1 MSADRASDGLPPPN
15 PRGLGPRLDVTRLV
29 ALMGLLGIMLTLAV
43 TAVLAKREYDRR
55 FEDAR
60 TELATEAFFL
70 SDHAERL
77 FEVAQ
82 IAVAGASSLAV
93 GESWDS
99 IAADPVLS
107 RQLRDLARSIPYVED
122 VWLND
127 GQGELRAT
135 SFAFPTPKSNAK
147 DRENFKAAQQDVDEL
162 FVGPLIRGKVT
173 GRPTFLLSNRM
184 EDPDGRFRGMASV
197 TADLAY
203 FSDYWR
209 EIALPYGAR
218 VTITRVPSLEVLA
231 EFPQGGD
238 APATPPGL
246 AESVRLL
253 PANGE
258 FKASSPERR
267 MGAFRQVGGHPIYLT
282 VDIGEAAIEAGW
294 KTWFANI
301 LPVPATAIAL
311 FGVLSWLAIRDSRLE
326 RAAQCSLAAANEE
339 LRLEMARRESAEGQV
354 RQLQKIEA
362 IGQLTGGIA
371 HDFNNMLAIIVGSLG
386 LMEKRLERG
395 DRDIGKYLTV
405 AQEGASRAAA
415 LTQRLLA
422 FARKQPLAPQTIDPN
437 RFVGGMSDLLQR
449 TLTEAI
455 RIETVLA
462 AGAWKVHADPVQ
474 LENALLNLAV
484 NARDAM
490 PSGGRLTIET
500 SNASIDAAY
509 SSANGDIPAGQ
520 YVLVAVTDTGTGMA
534 PEVINRVFEPFFT
547 TKGVGKG
554 SGLGLS
560 QVYGFVRQSGGH
572 VKVYSELGQGTT
584 VKIYLPRFYGAD
596 LDGDAGE
603 VKACPHPVGSA
614 DEVILVVEDEA
625 SVRRVSV
632 EALRDLGY
640 TVLHADRA
648 ERALSFV
655 ESGARIDLLF
665 TDIIM
670 PDVNGRELADR
681 VRVIKPD
688 MKVLYTTGY
697 TRNAVVHNGL
707 LDPGVRL
714 LGKPFTIEQLATSVR
729 AALDA

>member
-1 MSADRASDGLPPPN
+1 
-15 PRGLGPRLDVTRLV
+15 
-29 ALMGLLGIMLTLAV
+29 MGLLGIMLTLAV
-43 TAVLAKREYDRR
+43 TAVLAKREYERR

-60 TELATEAFFL
+60 TELATETFFL
-70 SDHAERL
+70 SDHAKRL

-93 GESWDS
+93 GESWDA
-99 IAADPVLS
+99 IADDRVLS
-107 RQLRDLARSIPYVED
+107 RQLRDLARSIPYIED

-127 GQGELRAT
+127 DTGELRAT
-135 SFAFPTPKSNAK
+135 SFAFPTPKSSAA
-147 DRENFKAAQQDVDEL
+147 DRENFKAAKQEVDEL

-173 GRPTFLLSNRM
+173 RRPTFLLSNRM
-184 EDPDGRFRGMASV
+184 QGPDGQFRGMASV

-231 EFPQGGD
+231 EFPPGGD
-238 APATPPGL
+238 VLEAPPGL
-246 AESVRLL
+246 AESVSLF
-253 PANGE
+253 PESGA
-258 FKASSPERR
+258 FKAVAPERR
-267 MGAFRQVGGHPIYLT
+267 MGAFRKVGDHPIYLT
-282 VDIGEAAIEAGW
+282 VDIAEAAVEAGW
-294 KTWFANI
+294 KSWFANI
-301 LPVPATAIAL
+301 LPVPAIAIAL

-339 LRLEMARRESAEGQV
+339 LRQEMARRESAEGQV

-395 DRDIGKYLTV
+395 DRDIGKYLTA

-449 TLTEAI
+449 TLTESI

-462 AGAWKVHADPVQ
+462 AGVWKVHADPVQ

-500 SNASIDAAY
+500 SNASIDSAY
-509 SSANGDIPAGQ
+509 SSANGDVPAGQ
-520 YVLVAVTDTGTGMA
+520 YVLLAVTDTGTGMK

-572 VKVYSELGQGTT
+572 VKVYSEMAQGTT
-584 VKIYLPRFYGAD
+584 VKVYLPRFYGAD
-596 LDGDAGE
+596 LHNDAAE
-603 VKACPHPVGSA
+603 VSSLPHPAGSA

-648 ERALSFV
+648 ERALSFIEAGV
-655 ESGARIDLLF
+655 RIDLLF

-670 PDVNGRELADR
+670 PDVNGRELAER

-707 LDPGVRL
+707 LDPGVSL

-729 AALDA
+729 AALDG

>member
-1 MSADRASDGLPPPN
+1 MADSASDGLLPPN
-15 PRGLGPRLDVTRLV
+15 PRRVGPRLDVTRLV

-43 TAVLAKREYDRR
+43 TAVLAKREYERR

-60 TELATEAFFL
+60 TELATETFFL
-70 SDHAERL
+70 SDHAKRL

-93 GESWDS
+93 GESWDA
-99 IAADPVLS
+99 IADDRVLS
-107 RQLRDLARSIPYVED
+107 RQLRDLARSIPYIED

-127 GQGELRAT
+127 DTGELRAT
-135 SFAFPTPKSNAK
+135 SFAFPTPKSSAA
-147 DRENFKAAQQDVDEL
+147 DRENFKAAKQEVDEL

-173 GRPTFLLSNRM
+173 RRPTFLLSNRM
-184 EDPDGRFRGMASV
+184 QGPDGQFRGMASV

-231 EFPQGGD
+231 EFPPGGD
-238 APATPPGL
+238 VLEAPPGL
-246 AESVRLL
+246 AESVSLF
-253 PANGE
+253 PESGA
-258 FKASSPERR
+258 FKAVAPERR
-267 MGAFRQVGGHPIYLT
+267 MGAFRKVGDHPIYLT
-282 VDIGEAAIEAGW
+282 VDIAEAAVEAGW
-294 KTWFANI
+294 KSWFANI
-301 LPVPATAIAL
+301 LPVPAIAIAL

-339 LRLEMARRESAEGQV
+339 LRQEMARRESAEGQV

-395 DRDIGKYLTV
+395 DRDIGKYLTA

-449 TLTEAI
+449 TLTESI

-462 AGAWKVHADPVQ
+462 AGVWKVHADPVQ

-500 SNASIDAAY
+500 SNASIDSAY
-509 SSANGDIPAGQ
+509 SSANGDVPAGQ
-520 YVLVAVTDTGTGMA
+520 YVLLAVTDTGTGMK

-572 VKVYSELGQGTT
+572 VKVYSEMAQGTT
-584 VKIYLPRFYGAD
+584 VKVYLPRFYGAD
-596 LDGDAGE
+596 LHNDAAE
-603 VKACPHPVGSA
+603 VSSLPHPAGSA

-648 ERALSFV
+648 ERALSFIEAGV
-655 ESGARIDLLF
+655 RIDLLF

-670 PDVNGRELADR
+670 PDVNGRELAER

-707 LDPGVRL
+707 LDPGVSL

-729 AALDA
+729 AALDG